1 MHGHLNVKCDSS
13 IQVEMLVIQYCAAER
28 CCVLI

>member
-1 MHGHLNVKCDSS
+1 MHGHLNVKYDSS
-13 IQVEMLVIQYCAAER
+13 IQAVMLVIQYCAAER